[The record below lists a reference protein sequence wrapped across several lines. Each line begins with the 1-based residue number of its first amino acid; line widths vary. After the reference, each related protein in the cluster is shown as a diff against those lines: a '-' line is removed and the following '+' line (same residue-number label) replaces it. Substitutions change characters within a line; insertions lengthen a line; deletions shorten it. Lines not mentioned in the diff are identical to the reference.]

1 MVRMRGRTRSV
12 TTVPTRA
19 TTIPATS
26 PLVRALA
33 VRGGQHGDDE
43 REATAEDEGHYEK
56 PCCPPGV
63 TGFSLRTPWR
73 RRGDVEQLHDAQHD
87 NVATSRV
94 NDWAVS
100 LMASAMVRYGVHVV
114 ASCSIV

>member
-43 REATAEDEGHYEK
+43 REATAEDEGTTRSPAAHPELLGSAYGL
-56 PCCPPGV
+56 PGGV
-63 TGFSLRTPWR
+63 GGTSSSFMMHNTT
-73 RRGDVEQLHDAQHD
+73 
-87 NVATSRV
+87 TSR
-94 NDWAVS
+94 
-100 LMASAMVRYGVHVV
+100 RPG
-114 ASCSIV
+114 